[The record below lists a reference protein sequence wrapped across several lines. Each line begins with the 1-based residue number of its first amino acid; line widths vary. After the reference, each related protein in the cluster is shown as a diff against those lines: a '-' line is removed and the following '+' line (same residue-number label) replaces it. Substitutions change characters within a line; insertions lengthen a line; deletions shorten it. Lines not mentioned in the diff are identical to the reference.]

1 VRVGLTGGIGSG
13 KSEVGKI
20 FAGLGALVIDADEL
34 AREALAPGSAGLVR
48 IAERWPQ
55 VLRGDGELD
64 RAALAAII
72 FADANAREFVN
83 GIAHPFVRERSAALE
98 GSARP
103 GQIVVHDVPL
113 LFEVG
118 FYKQCDANV
127 LVVAPR
133 EQRIARVIAR
143 SGLSRAEVER
153 RMDAQ
158 IDPERARMLAD
169 YTIENNGSLADLR
182 DRATSCYRKLTLR
195 QAQGDDSTSSG

>member
-1 VRVGLTGGIGSG
+1 MRVGLTGGIGSG

-20 FAGLGALVIDADEL
+20 FAGLGALVIDADAL

-48 IAERWPQ
+48 IADRWPQ
-55 VLRGDGELD
+55 VLLGDGSLD
-64 RAALAAII
+64 RAGLAAII

-83 GIAHPFVRERSAALE
+83 GLVHPFVRERSAALE
-98 GSARP
+98 ASAQP

-133 EQRIARVIAR
+133 QQRIARVIAR

-158 IDPERARMLAD
+158 IDPERARILAD
-169 YTIENNGSLADLR
+169 HTIENNGTLADLH
-182 DRATSCYRKLTLR
+182 DRATACYRKLQL
-195 QAQGDDSTSSG
+195 AAPPSSP

>member
-20 FAGLGALVIDADEL
+20 FAGLGALVIDADAL
-34 AREALAPGSAGLVR
+34 AREALAPGSAGLASV
-48 IAERWPQ
+48 AARWPQ
-55 VLRGDGELD
+55 AVRADGSLD
-64 RAALAAII
+64 RPALAAII
-72 FADANAREFVN
+72 FEDDQARAFVN
-83 GIAHPFVRERSAALE
+83 GIVHPFVRARSAELE
-98 GSARP
+98 AAARP

-143 SGLSRAEVER
+143 NGLAREEIER

-158 IDPERARMLAD
+158 IDPEAARSLAG
-169 YTIENNGSLADLR
+169 YTIENDGTLEELR
-182 DRATSCYRKLTLR
+182 ERAASCYRGL
-195 QAQGDDSTSSG
+195 AAAAG